1 MNDYLIQ
8 TDVDVMTEKQLA
20 EVLGVTD
27 RTIRNTANKL
37 GLESTYHPLKTE
49 GGWQNCRVFDEAE
62 ATAIKQEIQGKHN
75 LTTRKIDS
83 VFTELEENE
92 AIAQALL
99 ILQRRNETLRNQYE
113 QEKIRADKAEHTN
126 NLLMHSLK
134 LYTVTEIAK
143 ELGFPSAIEL
153 NKILESKGIQYKVNG
168 TWVPS
173 AKYSNRGFFEI
184 KQEVHD
190 NGFVYYD
197 RKITQEGREFI
208 LELLEG

>member
-1 MNDYLIQ
+1 MNNTIIS
-8 TDVDVMTEKQLA
+8 TKVMTVKQIA
-20 EVLGVTD
+20 DVLGVSD
-27 RTIRNTANKL
+27 RTIRDTANKL
-37 GLESTYHPLKTE
+37 GMESRFQPFETD
-49 GGWQNCRVFDEAE
+49 GGWQNFRVFTESE
-62 ATAIKQEIQGKHN
+62 ATAIKHEIQGHHN
-75 LTTRKIDS
+75 LQNRKIDS
-83 VFTELEENE
+83 VSTELEENE

-99 ILQRRNETLRNQYE
+99 ILQRRNESLRNKYE

-153 NKILESKGIQYKVNG
+153 NKLLESKGIQYKVNG
-168 TWVPS
+168 TWVPT

-190 NGFVYYD
+190 NGFVFYD

>member
-1 MNDYLIQ
+1 MNNTI
-8 TDVDVMTEKQLA
+8 TSTKVMTVKQIA
-20 EVLGVTD
+20 DVLGVSD
-27 RTIRNTANKL
+27 RTIRDTANKL
-37 GLESTYHPLKTE
+37 GMESRFQPFETD
-49 GGWQNCRVFDEAE
+49 GGWQNFRVFTESE
-62 ATAIKQEIQGKHN
+62 ATAIKHEIQGHHN
-75 LTTRKIDS
+75 LQNRKIDS
-83 VFTELEENE
+83 VSTELEENE

-99 ILQRRNETLRNQYE
+99 ILQRRNESLRNKYE

-153 NKILESKGIQYKVNG
+153 NKLLESKGIQYKVNG
-168 TWVPS
+168 TWVPT

-190 NGFVYYD
+190 NGFVFYD